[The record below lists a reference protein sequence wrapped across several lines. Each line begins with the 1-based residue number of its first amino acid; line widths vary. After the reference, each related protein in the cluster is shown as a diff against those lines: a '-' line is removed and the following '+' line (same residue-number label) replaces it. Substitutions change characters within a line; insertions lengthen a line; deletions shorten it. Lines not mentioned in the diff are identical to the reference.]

1 MAVHWDGAVRGSQ
14 CSQCC
19 EHSQGSHVPNAS
31 CEQCSHFSTAIQH
44 PGGPTAPRGS
54 DIPVRNCTM
63 APSTVGVTYTI
74 ALDSTFLVAVC
85 LYHLLLVLLHVYLAK
100 SAKGEQD
107 QNSQPAKCSPQS
119 ESESDE
125 ADLVTCR
132 APTLYVCQSKAAE
145 CYHSSRHCGKLACS
159 RSVKGMRPCSECV
172 SIVTMHRTK

>member
-1 MAVHWDGAVRGSQ
+1 
-14 CSQCC
+14 
-19 EHSQGSHVPNAS
+19 
-31 CEQCSHFSTAIQH
+31 
-44 PGGPTAPRGS
+44 
-54 DIPVRNCTM
+54 M

-100 SAKGEQD
+100 SAKSEQD

-145 CYHSSRHCGKLACS
+145 CAAFAHPQLLPR
-159 RSVKGMRPCSECV
+159 ECAELQV
-172 SIVTMHRTK
+172 QVRDK